1 MESWRSLFWSLVLLN
16 NRCFQDDEDKDIDF
30 EDLFSQLS
38 KMKDISKNLPES
50 ERKAYAEKVAVA
62 FYKSMGGSD
71 SEEAEGWILL
81 WDLDA
86 L

>member
-1 MESWRSLFWSLVLLN
+1 MESSRSLFWSLVLFN
-16 NRCFQDDEDKDIDF
+16 IRCFQDDEDKDIDF

-71 SEEAEGWILL
+71 SEEAEG
-81 WDLDA
+81 
-86 L
+86 

>member
-16 NRCFQDDEDKDIDF
+16 NRWFQDDEDQDIDF

-62 FYKSMGGSD
+62 FHKSMGGSA
-71 SEEAEGWILL
+71 SEDEDG
-81 WDLDA
+81 
-86 L
+86 

>member
-16 NRCFQDDEDKDIDF
+16 NCCFQDDEDKDIDF

-71 SEEAEGWILL
+71 SEEAEG
-81 WDLDA
+81 
-86 L
+86 

>member
-16 NRCFQDDEDKDIDF
+16 NRFFQDDEDKDIDF

-71 SEEAEGWILL
+71 SEEAEG
-81 WDLDA
+81 
-86 L
+86 

>member
-1 MESWRSLFWSLVLLN
+1 MESSRSLFWSLVLFN
-16 NRCFQDDEDKDIDF
+16 IRCFQDDEDKDIDF

-71 SEEAEGWILL
+71 SEEEDG
-81 WDLDA
+81 
-86 L
+86 

>member
-16 NRCFQDDEDKDIDF
+16 NRCFQDDEDQDIDF

-71 SEEAEGWILL
+71 SEEAEG
-81 WDLDA
+81 
-86 L
+86 

>member
-1 MESWRSLFWSLVLLN
+1 MSKESLRSLFWSLVLFN

-71 SEEAEGWILL
+71 SEEAEG
-81 WDLDA
+81 
-86 L
+86 